1 MAQATIEQI
10 LGATEDQLQSLLLR
24 RRTTKDVF
32 RIPGNVEDVTKLI
45 TASLKAEI
53 KFRRGTYHEAPEQLS
68 YIRQVAEWLTSQ
80 DRQFGLLICGR
91 CGNGKTTLMRAVC
104 RAINLLNLKDVYGE
118 DWNIISLSA
127 KQLARMSK
135 QRDLYDK
142 YRAIFK
148 AKMVAVDDV
157 GFEPC
162 EVLDFGNVVNPVI
175 DLMEQRYD
183 EQLFTM
189 LTTNR
194 TPDQIKERYGE
205 RISDR
210 FNEMMKKIVFTN
222 SSFR

>member
-1 MAQATIEQI
+1 
-10 LGATEDQLQSLLLR
+10 LLLR

-32 RIPGNVEDVTKLI
+32 RIPGKAEDVAKLI

-53 KFRRGTYHEAPEQLS
+53 KFRRGQYKASPEQQT
-68 YIRQVAEWLTSQ
+68 YIRQIAEWLTTE
-80 DRQFGLLICGR
+80 DRQFGLLICGK

-104 RAINLLNLKDVYGE
+104 RAINLLNLKDTYGE
-118 DWNIISLSA
+118 DWTVQSISA

-142 YRAIFK
+142 YKAIFR

-189 LTTNR
+189 LTTNL

-210 FNEMMKKIVFTN
+210 FNEMMRKIVFTN
-222 SSFR
+222 ASFR

>member
-1 MAQATIEQI
+1 MAQATLEQI

-24 RRTTKDVF
+24 RRTTKGAF
-32 RIPGNVEDVTKLI
+32 RIPGKAEDVTKLI
-45 TASLKAEI
+45 TASLKAEVM
-53 KFRRGTYHEAPEQLS
+53 FRHGTYRESPEQIT
-68 YIRQVAEWLTSQ
+68 YIRQVAEWLTSH

-104 RAINLLNLKDVYGE
+104 RAINLLNLKDTYGE
-118 DWNIISLSA
+118 DWNIQTVSA

-142 YRAIFK
+142 YHALFK
-148 AKMVAVDDV
+148 AKMIAVDDV

-189 LTTNR
+189 LTTNL
-194 TPDQIKERYGE
+194 TPEQIKERYGE
-205 RISDR
+205 RIADR

>member
-1 MAQATIEQI
+1 
-10 LGATEDQLQSLLLR
+10 LLLR

-32 RIPGNVEDVTKLI
+32 RIPGKAEDVVKLI

-53 KFRRGTYHEAPEQLS
+53 KFRRGQYKASPEQQT
-68 YIRQVAEWLTSQ
+68 YIRQIAEWLTTE
-80 DRQFGLLICGR
+80 DRQFGLLICGK

-104 RAINLLNLKDVYGE
+104 RAINLLNLKDTYGE
-118 DWNIISLSA
+118 DWTVQSISA

-142 YRAIFK
+142 YKAIFR

-189 LTTNR
+189 LTTNL
-194 TPDQIKERYGE
+194 TPEQIKERYGE

-210 FNEMMKKIVFTN
+210 FNEMMRKIVFTN
-222 SSFR
+222 ASFR

>member
-1 MAQATIEQI
+1 VA
-10 LGATEDQLQSLLLR
+10 
-24 RRTTKDVF
+24 
-32 RIPGNVEDVTKLI
+32 KLI

-53 KFRRGTYHEAPEQLS
+53 KFRRGQYKASPEQQT
-68 YIRQVAEWLTSQ
+68 YIRQIAEWLTTE
-80 DRQFGLLICGR
+80 DRQFGLLICGK

-104 RAINLLNLKDVYGE
+104 RAINLLNLKDTYGE
-118 DWNIISLSA
+118 DWTVQSISA

-142 YRAIFK
+142 YKAIFR

-189 LTTNR
+189 LTTNL
-194 TPDQIKERYGE
+194 TPEQIKERYGE

-210 FNEMMKKIVFTN
+210 FNEMMRKIVFTN
-222 SSFR
+222 ASFR

>member
-1 MAQATIEQI
+1 M
-10 LGATEDQLQSLLLR
+10 LLR

-32 RIPGNVEDVTKLI
+32 RIPGKAEDVAKLI

-53 KFRRGTYHEAPEQLS
+53 KFRRGQYKASPEQQT
-68 YIRQVAEWLTSQ
+68 YIRQIAEWLTTE
-80 DRQFGLLICGR
+80 DRQFGLLICGK

-104 RAINLLNLKDVYGE
+104 RAINLLNLKDTYGE
-118 DWNIISLSA
+118 DWTVQSISA

-142 YRAIFK
+142 YKAIFR

-189 LTTNR
+189 LTTNL
-194 TPDQIKERYGE
+194 TPEQIKERYGE

-210 FNEMMKKIVFTN
+210 FNEMMRKIVFTN
-222 SSFR
+222 ASFR